1 MGSFWGSFKTSAGIR
16 AGQVISNKV
25 LGNDVASQIE
35 KQEQL
40 RQDTERQLHELKQ
53 VDKIEDQILQLS
65 NLAIPKDKDAL
76 VDMLNHLAF
85 LLKANKVK
93 VADGNDTNKIHNKYS
108 DTILAKYEQA
118 FDIFR
123 TMYPTDTMVAY
134 FEQRLKGAKKFRF
147 MKKNLMWLI
156 PLLIIATIV
165 ILVLIFAE

>member
-1 MGSFWGSFKTSAGIR
+1 MGSFWGSLKTSAGIR

-25 LGNDVASQIE
+25 LGNDAASQIE

-40 RQDTERQLHELKQ
+40 RQNTERQLYELKQ
-53 VDKIEDQILQLS
+53 ADKVEDQILQLS

-85 LLKANKVK
+85 LLKANPVK
-93 VADGNDTNKIHNKYS
+93 DSSSDSNKLHNKYS

-123 TMYPTDTMVAY
+123 TMYPTDTMIVY
-134 FEQRLKGAKKFRF
+134 FEQRLKSAKKFRVV
-147 MKKNLMWLI
+147 KKQLTRLI
-156 PLLIIATIV
+156 LLSIISILV
-165 ILVLIFAE
+165 ILAIIFVE